1 MFDKLVESTNLKRTG
16 RRGRYFLTTTLAYA
30 GALTLLGVATV
41 FWFNPALAETVAL
54 EDMLP
59 PPITSAP
66 PEQQMRPLKPQ
77 PEVGFVV
84 PTTPPRLIPDA
95 RTVPPSQ
102 PRVTTLGQIIPG
114 APNVGAAGNGAGL
127 MPGVGTAEAEPP
139 PPPPMPKPSP
149 TVAPTPQQAVR
160 MTSTMLQGKAVKRV
174 QPPYPQIA
182 KIGRIS
188 GAVQVQVM
196 ISEDGTVDSASV
208 LSGHP
213 LLRDASVQ
221 AARQWVFSPTI
232 LNGQPVRVVGILT
245 FNFTLN

>member
-1 MFDKLVESTNLKRTG
+1 
-16 RRGRYFLTTTLAYA
+16 
-30 GALTLLGVATV
+30 
-41 FWFNPALAETVAL
+41 
-54 EDMLP
+54 
-59 PPITSAP
+59 
-66 PEQQMRPLKPQ
+66 
-77 PEVGFVV
+77 
-84 PTTPPRLIPDA
+84 
-95 RTVPPSQ
+95 
-102 PRVTTLGQIIPG
+102 
-114 APNVGAAGNGAGL
+114 
-127 MPGVGTAEAEPP
+127 
-139 PPPPMPKPSP
+139 MPKPSP